1 MIAIANRVS
10 FNVVGNLFNTLL
22 NAFCGFLILPFLIGQ
37 LGRETYGFWT
47 LIVAT
52 VGYFLVLDLGVSGA
66 IGRLVAAHRAK
77 GDIAGINVVISTT
90 TILLLAV
97 GAAVLVLTFFIQ
109 FPFFWLFDVSDAQKP
124 DIAKTLLVMGV
135 GSALYFPP
143 LAAYGMLWGYER
155 FDAINLVEIPTVLVR
170 TGLTL
175 WLINSHSPLVNLAYI
190 VVGVSIAGYAARIAM
205 CWWVEPRLAPRP
217 GLFSRAV
224 AADLFVFGIWFSLL
238 NFFRAVTPNLAPFVI
253 GHSLGARAVTTFT
266 IPKMLT
272 HYTTWLMVSATQ
284 AAAPKAAVYHFGDNP
299 QAQRELFV
307 AGGRYSWALTLFFLG
322 GAVFLGLPLLSL
334 WQSARQPEEYRL
346 LMILMLGEVI
356 PLSQWITYN
365 AILSM
370 GKHRRLAMFGLC
382 EAISILL
389 LAYVLGRLW
398 GLEGVACAVAVAGFV
413 FRGVLQVGYGCQLA
427 GLPVLDYIRAVF
439 ARIALASIPA
449 YAAMALLRA
458 WITPDS
464 WLLLF
469 AVGALYAAL
478 FWSCMAF
485 VLDLGSLALF
495 KLKRRPHAG

>member
-37 LGRETYGFWT
+37 LGREAYGFWT

-77 GDIAGINVVISTT
+77 NDIAAINVVISTT
-90 TILLLAV
+90 TILLLGVSAV
-97 GAAVLVLTFFIQ
+97 VLILAFFIQ
-109 FPFFWLFDVSDAQKP
+109 FPFFWLFDVPAAQQP
-124 DIAKTLLVMGV
+124 DITRTLLVMGV

-155 FDAINLVEIPTVLVR
+155 FDAINLVEIPTVLLR

-175 WLINSHSPLVNLAYI
+175 WLINSHSPLAELAYI

-217 GLFSRAV
+217 GLFSRTV
-224 AADLFVFGIWFSLL
+224 ASDLFVFGIWFSLL
-238 NFFRAVTPNLAPFVI
+238 SFFRAITPNLAPFVI

-272 HYTTWLMVSATQ
+272 SYTTWLMISATQ
-284 AAAPKAAVYHFGDNP
+284 VAAPKAAVYHFGDNP
-299 QAQRELFV
+299 QAQRELFIT
-307 AGGRYSWALTLFFLG
+307 GGRYSWALTLFFLG
-322 GAVFLGLPLLSL
+322 GAVFLGFPLLSL
-334 WQSARQPEEYRL
+334 WQSAPQPQEYRL
-346 LMILMLGEVI
+346 LVILMLGEVI

-370 GKHRRLAMFGLC
+370 GKHRRLAIFGLF
-382 EAISILL
+382 EAISIVL

-398 GLEGVACAVAVAGFV
+398 GLEGVACAVAMTGFV
-413 FRGVLQVGYGCQLA
+413 FRGVLQVIYGCQLA
-427 GLPVLDYIRAVF
+427 GVSVLEYIRTVF
-439 ARIALASIPA
+439 VRILVVSAPA
-449 YAAMALLRA
+449 FAAMALLRV

-469 AVGALYAAL
+469 GVGAAYAGL

-485 VLDLGSLALF
+485 ELDLGSLALF
-495 KLKRRPHAG
+495 RLKRRARPG